1 MSRPPPG
8 YETPPEEADINDDL
22 GQAAAQERTKHHGTT
37 RPPGFYAPLKEA
49 QAQAEADLEKNTTAR
64 TASQESPARP
74 EGRTVGPPGW
84 TDAADYVSQTN
95 AARDWVKH
103 NEAQRPHGREN
114 QRPDEDLSNRFAQP
128 GRDNDAQRSAQT
140 SQPES
145 QRDAPREDERVT
157 KAREDMQRRRTDQ
170 TQTTD
175 GDETERA
182 AQSHNPDRTQ
192 QATHGRGGG
201 RGGRTR

>member
-8 YETPPEEADINDDL
+8 YQAPPEEADIDDDL
-22 GQAAAQERTKHHGTT
+22 GQAAAQERAKHHGTT
-37 RPPGFYAPLKEA
+37 RPPGFYAPLKGA
-49 QAQAEADLEKNTTAR
+49 HMQAEAERNAA
-64 TASQESPARP
+64 ASQESPARP

-103 NEAQRPHGREN
+103 NEAQRPHAREN
-114 QRPDEDLSNRFAQP
+114 QRPDEDLSNQFP
-128 GRDNDAQRSAQT
+128 EHGRNNEAQRSAQT
-140 SQPES
+140 SQPEP

-157 KAREDMQRRRTDQ
+157 KARDDMQRRRTDQ

-175 GDETERA
+175 SDETERA